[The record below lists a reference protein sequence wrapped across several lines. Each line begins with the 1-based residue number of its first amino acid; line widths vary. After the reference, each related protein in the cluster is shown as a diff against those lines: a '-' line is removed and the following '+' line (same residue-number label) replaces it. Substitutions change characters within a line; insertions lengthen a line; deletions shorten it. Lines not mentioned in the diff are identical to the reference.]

1 MSIQQSGSY
10 ANPRLDLGI
19 PLMEFMQSND
29 EFIGLAVSPLIGVDR
44 KAATYPAITRES
56 LIRTGDV
63 KRASRSAYNRDSF
76 ETKDKTYSC
85 NEYGSEQA
93 IDDSERAFY
102 KNDFDAAK
110 LATMTAG
117 RRILQGQEV
126 RIADAVMNTT
136 TFTGAALYTDNS
148 GTPWAT
154 IETDIKAQVLA
165 AKEQVRTNCGMEP
178 NSLIIG
184 KPTLNS
190 LLKNKLILD
199 AVKYTRLATVKE
211 IVGALAAYF
220 DLDQILVGKGV
231 KNTGKEG
238 AAFSKADIWSDL
250 YAMVALLAK
259 GSDLIEPALMRT
271 FNWVQDGSAAG
282 LVVEEYRE
290 EQTRSNVYRA
300 RHTVDEEVIDAYFG
314 HLLKIKA

>member
-29 EFIGLAVSPLIGVDR
+29 EFIGLKVAPLIGVDR
-44 KAATYPAITRES
+44 KAAVYPAITRES
-56 LIRTGDV
+56 LIRTSDV
-63 KRASRSAYNRDSF
+63 KRAARSAYNRDSF
-76 ETKDKTYSC
+76 ETEDKEYSC
-85 NEYGSEQA
+85 KEYGSEQA

-117 RRILQGQEV
+117 RRILQAQEQ

-148 GTPWAT
+148 GSPWAT
-154 IETDIKAQVLA
+154 IGTDIKSQVLT
-165 AKEQVRTNCGMEP
+165 AKEAVRTNCGMEA
-178 NSLIIG
+178 NSLIIN

-190 LLKNKLILD
+190 LLKNTAIIE

-211 IVGALAAYF
+211 ITDALAAYF

-231 KNTGKEG
+231 KNSAKEG
-238 AAFSKADIWSDL
+238 QTFSKTDIWSST

-259 GSDLIEPALMRT
+259 SNDLSEPALMRT
-271 FNWVQDGSAAG
+271 FNWEQDGSAAG
-282 LVVEEYRE
+282 IVVEEYRE

-300 RHTVDEEVIDAYFG
+300 RHSVDEEVIDAYFG
-314 HLLKIKA
+314 HLLKIA